1 MAATVTK
8 ILLGKVFTK
17 EEIEFRMLIL
27 GEKGIFFFVVCISVM
42 MLLPFNQIFYFRC
55 ILDENYSLDLN
66 RW

>member
-17 EEIEFRMLIL
+17 EDNEFGMLIL
-27 GEKGIFFFVVCISVM
+27 GGKRDFLVCISVM
-42 MLLPFNQIFYFRC
+42 MQLPLNQIFYFWY

-66 RW
+66 RC